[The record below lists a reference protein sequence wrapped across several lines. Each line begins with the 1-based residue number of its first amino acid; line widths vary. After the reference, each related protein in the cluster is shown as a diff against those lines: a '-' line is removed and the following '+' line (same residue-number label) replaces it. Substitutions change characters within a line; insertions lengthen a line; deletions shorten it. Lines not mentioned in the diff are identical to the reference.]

1 MLVALVEDEGH
12 DLIPP
17 LARSALQQLR
27 EVHEKVGE
35 LDRQIHIWH
44 RSHELIR
51 RLETIPGIGPI
62 TASAIVATVT
72 DASLFKSGRQLAAWL
87 GLVPRQN
94 SSGGKDRLGR
104 ISKQGDPYIRRLL
117 VVGAHAVLR
126 FCRKGKAA
134 PTRWA
139 AELLAKKPYNV
150 VAVALANK
158 MARIVWALMTTG
170 KRFADSPA

>member
-1 MLVALVEDEGH
+1 M
-12 DLIPP
+12 
-17 LARSALQQLR
+17 
-27 EVHEKVGE
+27 
-35 LDRQIHIWH
+35 
-44 RSHELIR
+44 
-51 RLETIPGIGPI
+51 
-62 TASAIVATVT
+62 T

-126 FCRKGKAA
+126 FSRKGKAA

-139 AELLAKKPYNV
+139 AELLTKKPYNV

-158 MARIVWALMTTG
+158 MARIVWALMTWG
-170 KRFADSPA
+170 KPFSTSPAA